1 MHKRPPRVE
10 SRPDESAVVNAPVS
24 PILARLAKLFG
35 RKTQPAL
42 LPPPRPLGPLAW
54 LHVSGQ
60 GHAAAALALARQLV
74 AEHRIQVLVT
84 GLEGDAPIAGI
95 MTAPT
100 PTDTSAAVQAFLA
113 HSAPQVI
120 VLIGATLRPVLI
132 AQAKAQKCPVILI
145 EAQTPVLLPRSNPL
159 RFGALRR
166 AALMLHAIMTVDE
179 ASARAFRKLGAV
191 NVTRLGRMQQGS
203 QALQHNEP
211 ERAALASIF
220 ATRPVWL
227 AVDVPQIEEGA
238 VIAAH
243 RAALRLSHRLL
254 LVLVPQDISRA
265 AALAADLEQS
275 DGWIVARRDLEQDP
289 DPETAVYIADAGQE
303 YGLWYRLAPV
313 TFLGGSLFGAGCARS
328 PTEAAALGSA
338 IIHGRKVGAYGQ
350 DFGRL
355 GAALGAIPVSSAND
369 LAEALADLLAP
380 DRAARAAHAAWA
392 VTSEG
397 AEAIDRIVHITARL
411 AKGQA

>member
-1 MHKRPPRVE
+1 MP
-10 SRPDESAVVNAPVS
+10 AQPVFDM
-24 PILARLAKLFG
+24 LAKLFG
-35 RKTQPAL
+35 RTRQAL
-42 LPPPRPLGPLAW
+42 ALPPPRPSGPLVW
-54 LHVSGQ
+54 LHVSTPD
-60 GHAAAALALARQLV
+60 HSAAALALARQMV
-74 AEHRIQVLVT
+74 DEHGLHVLIT
-84 GLEGDAPIAGI
+84 GLDDAPNDSRV
-95 MTAPT
+95 MTARAPK
-100 PTDTSAAVQAFLA
+100 DTAAHVQAFLA
-113 HSAPQVI
+113 HTAPQVI

-132 AQAKAQKCPVILI
+132 AQSKAQKCPVLLI
-145 EAQTPVLLPRSNPL
+145 EAEAPVLLRGSNPL

-179 ASARAFRKLGAV
+179 ASARTFRKLGAV

-203 QALQHNEP
+203 QALPYNEP
-211 ERAALASIF
+211 ERAALASVF

-227 AVDVPQIEEGA
+227 AVDVPQVEEAA

-254 LVLVPQDISRA
+254 LVLVPQDLSRA
-265 AALAADLEQS
+265 AALATELEQS

-313 TFLGGSLFGAGCARS
+313 TFMGGSLFGAGCARS
-328 PTEAAALGSA
+328 PMEAAALGSA
-338 IIHGRKVGAYGQ
+338 IIHGRKVGDYGQ
-350 DFGRL
+350 AFGRL
-355 GAALGAIPVSSAND
+355 GAALGAVPVSSAPD

-397 AEAIDRIVHITARL
+397 AEAIDRIVQITARL